1 MGGYTSKEISGSPH
15 SGTIYDD
22 SSIVN
27 FDLPGGEP
35 NVFGR
40 CFIEVKSS
48 FMTVQEI
55 RKKRDME
62 LTSLI
67 P

>member
-22 SSIVN
+22 SSTEN
-27 FDLPGGEP
+27 FDFPGGAP

-40 CFIEVKSS
+40 CFIEVMSS
-48 FMTVQEI
+48 FT
-55 RKKRDME
+55 
-62 LTSLI
+62 TF
-67 P
+67 